1 MPHPTITNG
10 TPFHF
15 EHLIMQDENLR
26 PLFVG
31 VLKATFRIHPT
42 GQLTPLKEQ
51 PGLNVE
57 GEFFGEPETTGYK
70 YEPEC
75 APVKLNTDIVL
86 IGKAIPPQPD
96 MHFFDCGIQVGNY
109 SKIVRIFGKRQWQQ
123 TDEGGQFIQQ
133 LEPAQ
138 ATELDY
144 ANAFGGKDESLETE
158 FGHPF
163 DERNPIGLGYHHP
176 DSEFQAEAALPLIE
190 NPKQLIESFHDTPE
204 PAGVSFVGPH
214 WLQRRQY
221 AGTYDEQW
229 EQNRSPLLPKDFNR
243 QFHNAASP
251 GLITSVYLPGNE
263 TVSLVNVGQQKL
275 IFKLPAM
282 QQPKML
288 LELEHEDHILPLQL
302 DTVITNADEMILSL
316 IYRCHYVLQRG
327 AHDVHALSV
336 KVPGISVESL
346 AVV

>member
-1 MPHPTITNG
+1 MPHPTITND

-42 GQLTPLKEQ
+42 GQITPLKEQ
-51 PGLNVE
+51 PGLNLE
-57 GEFFGEPETTGYK
+57 GEFFGDPETTGYK

-96 MHFFDCGIQVGNY
+96 MNSFDCGIQVGHY
-109 SKIVRIFGKRQWQQ
+109 AKILRVFGKRQWQQ
-123 TDEGGQFIQQ
+123 VENSQPFIQQ
-133 LEPAQ
+133 LEAAQ
-138 ATELDY
+138 PTVLDY
-144 ANAFGGKDESLETE
+144 ANAFGGKDDSIETE

-163 DERNPIGLGYHHP
+163 DERNPVGQGYHHP
-176 DSEFQAEAALPLIE
+176 DAEFKPEALLPLIE

-214 WLQRRQY
+214 WLARRQF

-229 EQNRSPLLPKDFNR
+229 QNNRSPLLPEDFNR
-243 QFHNAASP
+243 LFHNAASP
-251 GLITSVYLPGNE
+251 GLVANGYLQGNE
-263 TVSLVNVGQQKL
+263 TVSIVNVGQQKL
-275 IFKLPAM
+275 IFRLPAM

-288 LELEHEDHILPLQL
+288 LKLEQKDHILPLQL
-302 DTVITNADEMILSL
+302 DTIITDTDEMILSL
-316 IYRCHYVLQRG
+316 IYRCHYILQRG
-327 AHDVHALSV
+327 AHDVKSLAV
-336 KVPGISVESL
+336 KVPGVKVESL